1 MWVGP
6 CRTEFHPRWR
16 DASPERPACIRLCA
30 GKPVSPLAARRH
42 LGAAPSP
49 APYKLGSPT
58 AAVCA
63 DRRPPRGHPPC
74 APHLQAR
81 SCPCTGATPR
91 CAARGPRTGSRS
103 AALLAPTSAALA
115 HSSHAC
121 AADGPPTPPPA
132 LPGHPGFR
140 RMDSSPSAA
149 TRLFFFF
156 CSWCLGSS

>member
-63 DRRPPRGHPPC
+63 DRRPPPRPSSVCPSPPGPQLPLHGRYPSMRC
-74 APHLQAR
+74 PWPQNRLPFSR
-81 SCPCTGATPR
+81 SPR
-91 CAARGPRTGSRS
+91 THQCGPRSLITRVCGGRAPDSTPCPSRPS
-103 AALLAPTSAALA
+103 GVP
-115 HSSHAC
+115 
-121 AADGPPTPPPA
+121 ADGQ
-132 LPGHPGFR
+132 LPK
-140 RMDSSPSAA
+140 
-149 TRLFFFF
+149 
-156 CSWCLGSS
+156 CSHTSFLLLL